1 MYYENTAN
9 DTNLSLFGRITSID
23 PNEEKKSDPK
33 STSWRAWDGKENI
46 SSYCPFKS
54 SVAVPVICAKYCMWF
69 RFSQN

>member
-1 MYYENTAN
+1 MK
-9 DTNLSLFGRITSID
+9 
-23 PNEEKKSDPK
+23 KKSDPK